1 MDCGGAAEP
10 YPCSVQGGVAGGKR
24 PVAAPKNL
32 QLLAKQVNDFN
43 VVARQGN
50 DAPVLQAF

>member
-1 MDCGGAAEP
+1 MDCGRCGRAI
-10 YPCSVQGGVAGGKR
+10 PCVVQGGVAGGER
-24 PVAAPKNL
+24 PVAAPKHL
-32 QLLAKQVNDFN
+32 QLLAKQVDDFN

>member
-10 YPCSVQGGVAGGKR
+10 YPCAVQGGVAGGER

-32 QLLAKQVNDFN
+32 QILAKQVDDFN

>member
-10 YPCSVQGGVAGGKR
+10 YPCAVQGGVAGGER

-32 QLLAKQVNDFN
+32 QILAKQVDDFN

-50 DAPVLQAF
+50 DAPVLQSF